1 MSSALYQA
9 SGYNTGTHS
18 SVLKELPILWMR
30 EMGNTY
36 THKYNPI
43 KLVFY
48 TESGQSRPLW

>member
-18 SVLKELPILWMR
+18 SVFKELPILWMR

-48 TESGQSRPLW
+48 TECGQSRPLW